1 MWLGFGAQRK
11 SCARDSIF
19 IVRPLSQHPN
29 FDRVVGLRRR
39 LSCRYQNA
47 FAANAYLP

>member
-29 FDRVVGLRRR
+29 FDRVVGLR
-39 LSCRYQNA
+39 CRVLWYQNA
-47 FAANAYLP
+47 FAANACLL